1 MIYLRDYTIKLL
13 EKYNKNCEVVSKDPS
28 LRSSHFIILYLAV
41 LHQIILLLGKLLT
54 INVVDTPSNHV
65 YFGDWKCVSY
75 FIILLYILLS
85 EPHTGFDLSYRGA

>member
-13 EKYNKNCEVVSKDPS
+13 EKYNNNFDVLSKGP
-28 LRSSHFIILYLAV
+28 LVRSSHFIILYLAV
-41 LHQIILLLGKLLT
+41 LHQMILLLGKLLT

-75 FIILLYILLS
+75 FIILLLYPII
-85 EPHTGFDLSYRGA
+85 